1 MLFAMSFPVDAHV
14 RALQTEIGRPA
25 RRACAITAFM
35 YIPTYIVVV
44 VNRLYEASV
53 AVGGRLA
60 GGVEEVLD
68 VLLRVGVS
76 LFA

>member
-14 RALQTEIGRPA
+14 GALQTEIGRPT
-25 RRACAITAFM
+25 RRTRAITALV

-68 VLLRVGVS
+68 VLLRERV
-76 LFA
+76 LA